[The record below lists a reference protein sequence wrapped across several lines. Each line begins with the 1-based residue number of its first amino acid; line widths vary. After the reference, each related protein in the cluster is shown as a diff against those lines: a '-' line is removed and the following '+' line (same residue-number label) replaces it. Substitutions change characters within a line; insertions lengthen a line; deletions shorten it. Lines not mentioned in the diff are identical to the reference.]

1 PQGLTRR
8 AAADPLDLSAVESS
22 RPRLCIDRCV
32 CRRTRFEDLL
42 PLAREHGWDREEL
55 SRATGCGL
63 QCGPCR
69 PSLRRMFTAA
79 TTLCADRCVCRRPRF
94 EDLLP
99 LAREHGW
106 DLEELSRVTGCGLQC
121 GLCRPYLRR
130 MLIDGTTVFDTV
142 LLDEEETT

>member
-1 PQGLTRR
+1 
-8 AAADPLDLSAVESS
+8 LSVVESS

-32 CRRTRFEDLL
+32 CRRT
-42 PLAREHGWDREEL
+42 
-55 SRATGCGL
+55 
-63 QCGPCR
+63 
-69 PSLRRMFTAA
+69 
-79 TTLCADRCVCRRPRF
+79 RF